1 MIPSLIFIIRSSVM
15 HQVYIDPIFVK
26 GNILRTY
33 ILWDS
38 HTRIELKVEFLNRK
52 LITMDR
58 FKIINFVV
66 ELMRRSDIDVVMTK
80 QQFINMNFKE
90 FPGLDIK
97 LKIVDF

>member
-1 MIPSLIFIIRSSVM
+1 MDKER
-15 HQVYIDPIFVK
+15 QVYIDPIFIK

-38 HTRIELKVEFLNRK
+38 KTRLELRVEFLNRK

-80 QQFINMNFKE
+80 QQFINMQFKE
-90 FPGLDIK
+90 FDGLRIK

>member
-1 MIPSLIFIIRSSVM
+1 MDKER
-15 HQVYIDPIFVK
+15 QVYIDPIFIK

-38 HTRIELKVEFLNRK
+38 KTRIELRVEFLNRK

-80 QQFINMNFKE
+80 QQFINMQFKE
-90 FPGLDIK
+90 FEGLRIK

>member
-1 MIPSLIFIIRSSVM
+1 MDKKK
-15 HQVYIDPIFVK
+15 QVYIDPIFVK

-38 HTRIELKVEFLNRK
+38 KTRIELRVEFLNRK

-58 FKIINFVV
+58 FKIINFLV
-66 ELMRRSDIDVVMTK
+66 ELMRRSNIDLVMTK
-80 QQFINMNFKE
+80 QQFINMQFKQ
-90 FPGLDIK
+90 FDGLRIK

>member
-1 MIPSLIFIIRSSVM
+1 M

-38 HTRIELKVEFLNRK
+38 KTRIELKVEFLNRK

-80 QQFINMNFKE
+80 QQFINMQFNDFFVLKT
-90 FPGLDIK
+90 
-97 LKIVDF
+97 KIVKIDF

>member
-1 MIPSLIFIIRSSVM
+1 M
-15 HQVYIDPIFVK
+15 HQVYIDPIFIK

-38 HTRIELKVEFLNRK
+38 HTRIELMVEFLNRK

-66 ELMRRSDIDVVMTK
+66 ELMRRSNIDLVITK

-90 FPGLDIK
+90 FPGLK
-97 LKIVDF
+97 TKIVKIDF

>member
-1 MIPSLIFIIRSSVM
+1 MEERQI
-15 HQVYIDPIFVK
+15 YIDPIFVK

-33 ILWDS
+33 ILWDIK
-38 HTRIELKVEFLNRK
+38 TRIELRVEFLNRK
-52 LITMDR
+52 LITIDR

-80 QQFINMNFKE
+80 QEFINMQFKE
-90 FPGLDIK
+90 FEGLRIK

>member
-1 MIPSLIFIIRSSVM
+1 MDKKN
-15 HQVYIDPIFVK
+15 QVYIDPIFIK

-38 HTRIELKVEFLNRK
+38 KTRIELSVEFLNRK
-52 LITMDR
+52 LITTDR

-80 QQFINMNFKE
+80 QQFINMQFKE
-90 FPGLDIK
+90 FEGLRIK

>member
-1 MIPSLIFIIRSSVM
+1 MDKER
-15 HQVYIDPIFVK
+15 QVYIDPIFIK

-38 HTRIELKVEFLNRK
+38 KTKLELKVEFLNRK

-80 QQFINMNFKE
+80 QQFINMQFKE
-90 FPGLDIK
+90 FPGLKTQIV
-97 LKIVDF
+97 KIDF

>member
-1 MIPSLIFIIRSSVM
+1 MEER
-15 HQVYIDPIFVK
+15 QVYIDPIFIK

-38 HTRIELKVEFLNRK
+38 HTRIELMVEFLNRK

-66 ELMRRSDIDVVMTK
+66 ELMRRSNIDLVITK
-80 QQFINMNFKE
+80 QQLINMNFKE
-90 FPGLDIK
+90 FPGLK
-97 LKIVDF
+97 TKIVKIDF

>member
-1 MIPSLIFIIRSSVM
+1 M
-15 HQVYIDPIFVK
+15 HQVYIDPIFIK

-38 HTRIELKVEFLNRK
+38 KTRIELKVEFLNRK

-80 QQFINMNFKE
+80 QQFINIQFKE
-90 FPGLDIK
+90 IPGLK
-97 LKIVDF
+97 KKIVKIDF

>member
-1 MIPSLIFIIRSSVM
+1 MDKER
-15 HQVYIDPIFVK
+15 QVYIDPIFIK

-38 HTRIELKVEFLNRK
+38 KTKLELRVEFLNRK

-80 QQFINMNFKE
+80 QQFINMQFKE
-90 FPGLDIK
+90 FPGLKTQIV
-97 LKIVDF
+97 KIDF

>member
-1 MIPSLIFIIRSSVM
+1 M
-15 HQVYIDPIFVK
+15 HQVYIDPIFIK

-33 ILWDS
+33 ILWDWR
-38 HTRIELKVEFLNRK
+38 TRIELRVEFLNRK
-52 LITMDR
+52 SITMDR

-80 QQFINMNFKE
+80 QQFINMQFKE
-90 FPGLDIK
+90 FDGLKIK

>member
-1 MIPSLIFIIRSSVM
+1 MDKEKQI
-15 HQVYIDPIFVK
+15 YIDPIFIK

-33 ILWDS
+33 ILWDWK
-38 HTRIELKVEFLNRK
+38 TRLELRVEFLNRK

-80 QQFINMNFKE
+80 QQFINMQFKE
-90 FPGLDIK
+90 FPGLKI
-97 LKIVDF
+97 KIVKIDF

>member
-1 MIPSLIFIIRSSVM
+1 MDKER
-15 HQVYIDPIFVK
+15 QVYIDPIFIK

-38 HTRIELKVEFLNRK
+38 KTRIELRVEFLNRK
-52 LITMDR
+52 SITMDR

-80 QQFINMNFKE
+80 QQFINIHFKE
-90 FPGLDIK
+90 FKGLKIK
-97 LKIVDF
+97 VNIVDF

>member
-1 MIPSLIFIIRSSVM
+1 MDKER
-15 HQVYIDPIFVK
+15 QVYIDPIFIK

-38 HTRIELKVEFLNRK
+38 KTRLELRVEFLNRK

-66 ELMRRSDIDVVMTK
+66 ELMRRSNIDLVMTK
-80 QQFINMNFKE
+80 QRFINMQFKE
-90 FPGLDIK
+90 FDGLRIK